1 MRTCGNAPA
10 RTSIPLIVLAQLQA
24 ASFPSSSYSL
34 IDVLATLSL
43 IRVPARTEQRL
54 TISALF
60 LLRRS
65 LAPRLYIFYMIQ
77 PILLIVIPRHHL
89 LIKTLVRLH

>member
-1 MRTCGNAPA
+1 M
-10 RTSIPLIVLAQLQA
+10 VLAQLQV

-34 IDVLATLSL
+34 IDVLAKLSL
-43 IRVPARTEQRL
+43 IRVPAQTEQRL
-54 TISALF
+54 TISGPF

-65 LAPRLYIFYMIQ
+65 LASRLCVFYMIQ
-77 PILLIVIPRHHL
+77 PILLIVIPRLHL

>member
-1 MRTCGNAPA
+1 M
-10 RTSIPLIVLAQLQA
+10 VLAQLQV

-34 IDVLATLSL
+34 IEVLANLSL
-43 IRVPARTEQRL
+43 GQMEQRL
-54 TISALF
+54 TISGPF

-65 LAPRLYIFYMIQ
+65 LTPRLYIFYMIQ